1 MAEQKKNDFV
11 VSDRRKFTIEGDL
24 RPETHDESDSSATPQ
39 ESSRTPQ
46 ESSRAPH
53 LPQSADVGTTQP
65 AVNDPRAPH
74 PPQSA
79 DVGAPDSDDQPPTPT
94 ASEQREQAAAYK
106 SQTADIDAR
115 IQKELDQ
122 RSPGRKASDF
132 EMTFDKFV
140 ASLYMT
146 ALMQLGLVQEQG
158 MQARPDIM
166 AARQTI
172 DTISILAEKTKGNL
186 TAAEDTLMQNVLYE
200 LRMAYIE
207 VTNALTR
214 APQGPIDPNAGL
226 K

>member
-1 MAEQKKNDFV
+1 MADQKKNDFV

-24 RPETHDESDSSATPQ
+24 RPETKADEEPSG
-39 ESSRTPQ
+39 
-46 ESSRAPH
+46 AP
-53 LPQSADVGTTQP
+53 LPQQP
-65 AVNDPRAPH
+65 ADRGSQASAQETSGAAQQ
-74 PPQSA
+74 PPEA
-79 DVGAPDSDDQPPTPT
+79 GAAATEDQPPAPS
-94 ASEQREQAAAYK
+94 AAEQSEQAAAYK

-122 RSPGRKASDF
+122 RNPGRKASDF

-146 ALMQLGLVQEQG
+146 ALMQLGLVHEQG

-172 DTISILAEKTKGNL
+172 DTISILADKTKGNL
-186 TAAEDTLMQNVLYE
+186 TAAEETLMQNVLYE

-214 APQGPIDPNAGL
+214 APQAPVDPNAGL

>member
-1 MAEQKKNDFV
+1 MTEQKKSDFV
-11 VSDRRKFTIEGDL
+11 VSDRRKFTIEGEL
-24 RPETHDESDSSATPQ
+24 RPEVREENSEESKASSSAANPPQ
-39 ESSRTPQ
+39 SANVSSPDAHESAG
-46 ESSRAPH
+46 APH
-53 LPQSADVGTTQP
+53 LPQSDGGST
-65 AVNDPRAPH
+65 H
-74 PPQSA
+74 PE
-79 DVGAPDSDDQPPTPT
+79 DQPPAPS
-94 ASEQREQAAAYK
+94 AAEQQEQAQAYRT
-106 SQTADIDAR
+106 QTADIDSR

-146 ALMQLGLVQEQG
+146 ALMQLGLVHEQG
-158 MQARPDIM
+158 MAARPDIM

-214 APQGPIDPNAGL
+214 APEGPLDPNAGL

>member
-1 MAEQKKNDFV
+1 MAEQKKTDFV

-24 RPETHDESDSSATPQ
+24 RPDAQDESESSRAPHLPQSTDVGTTETAQDSSRAPQ
-39 ESSRTPQ
+39 EST
-46 ESSRAPH
+46 RAPH
-53 LPQSADVGTTQP
+53 LPQSADVGTT
-65 AVNDPRAPH
+65 AA
-74 PPQSA
+74 
-79 DVGAPDSDDQPPTPT
+79 GDQPPTPS
-94 ASEQREQAAAYK
+94 AAEQSQQAAAYK
-106 SQTADIDAR
+106 TQTADIDAR

-207 VTNALTR
+207 VTNAFAR